1 MMEEFHVAYLAYY
14 PWQDPDEGPDKL
26 VSCRFVAQSKEDAL
40 QMAKAKLP
48 QVLAAYTDEQD
59 GATEDCVMIEVRSW
73 AEWGYQLDLAWEA
86 ICNTTVPEEDD
97 E

>member
-26 VSCRFVAQSKEDAL
+26 VSCRFVAASKEQAR
-40 QMAKAKLP
+40 QMAKAKIP
-48 QVLAAYTDEQD
+48 QVIAGYTDEQD
-59 GATEDCVMIEVRSW
+59 EVTEDIVTIEVRSW
-73 AEWGYQLDLAWEA
+73 AEWGNKLDKNWEA
-86 ICNTTVPEEDD
+86 ICNTATWEND

>member
-26 VSCRFVAQSKEDAL
+26 VSCRFVAMSKEDAL

-48 QVLAAYTDEQD
+48 QVIAGYTDEQD
-59 GATEDCVMIEVRSW
+59 MVTEDIIMIEVRSW
-73 AEWGYQLDLAWEA
+73 AEWGNQLDKNWEA
-86 ICNTTVPEEDD
+86 ICNTTIEE
-97 E
+97 EE